1 MWGITGRKRMD
12 RPMDFDETLTRLTER
27 METLQE
33 RNQLLER
40 RLDGIRRMAQTLAGT
55 IKLEEIL
62 SRMVEV
68 VTSTLDAERATVF
81 LVDEGNGD
89 LVSGALIAS
98 EISAIRLKPGQGIA
112 GWVAESGKVLN
123 IKDAY
128 RDKRFDPST
137 DKRTGFLTRS
147 ILCVPMKTYWGQI
160 VGVIQ
165 VLNKRDGY
173 FTLEDSDILAT
184 ISTQASISIE
194 NSKNF
199 NALQAA
205 NSSLREAEEGVRRN
219 YTLLETLYS
228 IQTQMTQ
235 AFERNDLLDA
245 VLSGLQNA
253 MPCGVACAWM
263 FLPGGGAVRML
274 RHGELDVVE
283 ASAGNTRL
291 GLLGVVQE
299 TGASV
304 LQLEPLPGSDSR
316 MLHPDLPVQAISYVV
331 EPVLREDGRLAGALA
346 VINRWGY
353 DLFAPQDAQI
363 VRIVARQLGTA
374 LDRLTQHQELLKS
387 ANMALIGQ
395 AVSGV
400 LHDIKSPLNLVSGFA
415 QLMEGEEDASKRAEY
430 ATDIVRQAQF
440 IKSMTQ
446 EVLAFAKGER
456 QTFKR
461 PIFLQTFL
469 ADVEALLNQ
478 EFSGRGIEVSLRNE
492 FKGKIKADEDK
503 LKRLIFNLARNARD
517 AMPNGGRFSIEVTED
532 DANLR
537 WSISDTGHGIPPEV
551 QAQMFQ
557 SFVTKGKKDG
567 TGLGLAIVK
576 SIVDQHGGSISFE
589 TAPGVGTTFVILL
602 PKE

>member
-1 MWGITGRKRMD
+1 MD
-12 RPMDFDETLTRLTER
+12 ETMDFDESLTRMTER
-27 METLQE
+27 LETLNE
-33 RNQLLER
+33 RILLLER
-40 RLDGIRRMAQTLAGT
+40 RMDGIRRMAQTLAGT
-55 IKLEEIL
+55 IRLEEIL

-68 VTSTLDAERATVF
+68 VTLTLDAERATVF
-81 LVDEGNGD
+81 LVDEGSGD

-98 EISAIRLKPGQGIA
+98 EISGIRLKIGQGIA
-112 GWVAESGKVLN
+112 GWVADTGKVLN

-137 DKRTGFLTRS
+137 DQRSGFLTRS

-173 FTLEDSDILAT
+173 FTPEDSDILAT
-184 ISTQASISIE
+184 ISTQATISIE

-219 YTLLETLYS
+219 YSLLETLYS

-235 AFERNDLLDA
+235 AFERDTLLDA

-253 MPCGVACAWM
+253 MPCGVACAW
-263 FLPGGGAVRML
+263 LLVPGGGLVRML
-274 RHGELDVVE
+274 RHGEIEVVE
-283 ASAGNTRL
+283 AQAGTTRL
-291 GLLGVVQE
+291 GLLGTLLE
-299 TGASV
+299 TGESQ
-304 LQLEPLPGSDSR
+304 LQLEPLPGSDSK
-316 MLHPDLPVQAISYVV
+316 MLHPDLPVHAVSYVM

-346 VINRWGY
+346 VVNRWGY

-363 VRIVARQLGTA
+363 VRIVSRQLGTA
-374 LDRLTQHQELLKS
+374 LDRLVQHQELLKT

-415 QLMEGEEDASKRAEY
+415 QLMECEEDAAKRAEY
-430 ATDIVRQAQF
+430 AMDIVRQAQF

-456 QTFKR
+456 QLFKR

-478 EFSGRGIEVSLRNE
+478 EFSGRGIEITLRNE
-492 FKGKIKADEDK
+492 FKGKLKADEDK
-503 LKRLIFNLARNARD
+503 LKRMIFNLARNARD
-517 AMPNGGRFSIEVTED
+517 AMPNGGRFSIEVAED
-532 DANLR
+532 DSRLVWRIA
-537 WSISDTGHGIPPEV
+537 DTGHGIPPEV

-576 SIVDQHGGSISFE
+576 SIVDQHGGSIAFE
-589 TAPGVGTTFVILL
+589 TAPGVGTTFVITL

>member
-1 MWGITGRKRMD
+1 
-12 RPMDFDETLTRLTER
+12 MDFDETLTRITER
-27 METLQE
+27 LETLTE

-62 SRMVEV
+62 VRMVEV
-68 VTSTLDAERATVF
+68 VTATLDAERATVF
-81 LVDEGNGD
+81 LVDETGD
-89 LVSGALIAS
+89 LVSGALVAS
-98 EISAIRLKPGQGIA
+98 EISGIRLKPGQGIA
-112 GWVAESGKVLN
+112 GWVAETGKVLN

-137 DKRTGFLTRS
+137 DRRTGFVTRS
-147 ILCVPMKTYWGQI
+147 ILCIPMKTYWGQI

-173 FTLEDSDILAT
+173 FTIEDSDILAT
-184 ISTQASISIE
+184 ISTQATISIE

-205 NSSLREAEEGVRRN
+205 NSSLREAEEGLRRN
-219 YTLLETLYS
+219 YGLLETLYS
-228 IQTQMTQ
+228 IQVQMTQ
-235 AFERNDLLDA
+235 AFERDALLDA
-245 VLSGLQNA
+245 VLRGLQNA
-253 MPCGVACAWM
+253 MPCGVACVWM
-263 FLPGGGAVRML
+263 QTPAGGLVRML
-274 RHGELDVVE
+274 RHGEIDVIE
-283 ASAGNTRL
+283 QAASTPSD
-291 GLLGVVQE
+291 GLLGRLLAQGVSQ
-299 TGASV
+299 TH
-304 LQLEPLPGSDSR
+304 LEPLPGNESEL
-316 MLHPDLPVQAISYVV
+316 LHPDMPVHAVSYVV
-331 EPVLREDGRLAGALA
+331 DPVVREDGRIVGALA
-346 VINRWGY
+346 VVNRWGY
-353 DLFAPQDAQI
+353 DIFAPEDAQI

-374 LDRLTQHQELLKS
+374 LDRLAQHQELLKS
-387 ANMALIGQ
+387 GNMALIGQ

-415 QLMEGEEDASKRAEY
+415 QLMECEEDPAKRAEY

-456 QTFKR
+456 QLFKR
-461 PIFLQTFL
+461 PIFLQNFL
-469 ADVEALLNQ
+469 AEMEALLNQ
-478 EFSGRGIEVSLRNE
+478 EFAGRGIDIALRNE
-492 FKGKIKADEDK
+492 YRGKLKADEDK

-517 AMPNGGRFSIEVTED
+517 AMPAGGQFTIHVSETPTDLVWR
-532 DANLR
+532 
-537 WSISDTGHGIPPEV
+537 ISDTGHGIPSEV

-567 TGLGLAIVK
+567 TGLGLAIVM
-576 SIVDQHGGSISFE
+576 SIVDQHGGTISFE
-589 TAPGVGTTFVILL
+589 TAASVGTTFTITL